1 MCHTQ
6 GYFLGPLLFLLNTM
20 FYQIVLRGESREGT
34 WGAQPPGLPRLFL
47 DQTELR
53 LQKGPKKIFWSP
65 EPHLSKGVD
74 NQARSLSL
82 GLDLA
87 LVLVSFPC

>member
-20 FYQIVLRGESREGT
+20 FYQIVLSGGLREGT

-53 LQKGPKKIFWSP
+53 PKGPKKNFWRP
-65 EPHLSKGVD
+65 ELHLSKGVD
-74 NQARSLSL
+74 NQARSLSQ
-82 GLDLA
+82 GLDPA
-87 LVLVSFPC
+87 LVLVSFQC

>member
-20 FYQIVLRGESREGT
+20 FYQIVLSGGSREGT
-34 WGAQPPGLPRLFL
+34 WGAQPPGLPYLFL

-53 LQKGPKKIFWSP
+53 PKGPKKFFWRP
-65 EPHLSKGVD
+65 ELHLSKGVD
-74 NQARSLSL
+74 NQACSLSQ
-82 GLDLA
+82 GLDPA
-87 LVLVSFPC
+87 LVLVSFQC

>member
-20 FYQIVLRGESREGT
+20 FYQIVLSGESREGT
-34 WGAQPPGLPRLFL
+34 WGAQLPGLPCLFL

-53 LQKGPKKIFWSP
+53 PKGPKKIFWRP

-74 NQARSLSL
+74 NQVRSLSH
-82 GLDLA
+82 GLDPA